1 MRMVVANIS
10 SLNGYYEGPGRNVTT
25 LPMGSPRSTVTP
37 GRTSAAAGQIKQK
50 VTLKGIHYVQEDW
63 PAKIGMALS
72 ELSAAL
78 QEYGDARLTSARLG

>member
-1 MRMVVANIS
+1 M
-10 SLNGYYEGPGRNVTT
+10 
-25 LPMGSPRSTVTP
+25 
-37 GRTSAAAGQIKQK
+37 
-50 VTLKGIHYVQEDW
+50 TLKGIHYVQEDW